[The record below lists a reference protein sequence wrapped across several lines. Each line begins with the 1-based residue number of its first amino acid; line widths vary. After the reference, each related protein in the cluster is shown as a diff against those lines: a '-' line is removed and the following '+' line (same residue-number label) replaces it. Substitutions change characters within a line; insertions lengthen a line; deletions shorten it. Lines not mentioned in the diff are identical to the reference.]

1 MAGEPAAEIQQL
13 RGLKARLIEIL
24 SADAD
29 FVLQHADSSSL
40 LSNSGYQQVRARTV
54 PREKVTD
61 LLDHIIQ
68 RGPEEARGLL
78 ELLKGPALQE
88 TFPMLR
94 FLKDGKINTPS
105 TGVRLPNSEDT
116 VPSKQICE
124 KSPGLVKEKQLM
136 EVACAIGNSW
146 KKIGILALEIPALK
160 LEQIEIDQTQHIDRV
175 FQMLLFWRTR
185 QKTNATA
192 AHLHRLLSQ
201 EHCGLPPE
209 SIAPLLEGD

>member
-1 MAGEPAAEIQQL
+1 
-13 RGLKARLIEIL
+13 
-24 SADAD
+24 
-29 FVLQHADSSSL
+29 
-40 LSNSGYQQVRARTV
+40 
-54 PREKVTD
+54 
-61 LLDHIIQ
+61 
-68 RGPEEARGLL
+68 
-78 ELLKGPALQE
+78 
-88 TFPMLR
+88 
-94 FLKDGKINTPS
+94 
-105 TGVRLPNSEDT
+105 
-116 VPSKQICE
+116 
-124 KSPGLVKEKQLM
+124 M